1 MARKA
6 TSQNVERKPKRGFVK
21 SLAKSGW
28 MGCKLRS
35 PVRWAAHNCCL
46 SWLLGNLFS
55 ERWNN
60 FCRCKQK
67 AKWNKYIF
75 KSRLYIQYIYLISI
89 KCSFLN
95 AEYHLDLQ
103 LKKESNKCC
112 WLVPQMYNQYA
123 CMCNTWTTCHRMH
136 RNAQECTTLFF
147 AWSGC
152 N

>member
-1 MARKA
+1 
-6 TSQNVERKPKRGFVK
+6 
-21 SLAKSGW
+21 

-112 WLVPQMYNQYA
+112 WLVPQMYNRYA
-123 CMCNTWTTCHRMH
+123 CMCNTWTTCHRM
-136 RNAQECTTLFF
+136 QECTEF
-147 AWSGC
+147 AGNFVLRLAGVQLTWKLNALTSVSIDIMFSI
-152 N
+152 